1 MMTVRTIL
9 AAALAGVLLSAATAR
24 AQDVAEFYRGK
35 RINMVIGYSAAGG
48 YDLYARLLARF
59 MGEHIPGKPTIV
71 PQNMPG
77 ASSRLAANWVYNV
90 APKDGT
96 VIATISQSTPL
107 DQALGQA
114 GIQFDARRF
123 NWIGNMIVVNNVM
136 YVTGDT
142 GVATIEDVKSKP
154 VAVGATGASSPSV
167 IYPQVSNNLFGTKFR
182 IVSGYGGGGDIRLA
196 IDRGELNGR
205 GSDSW
210 ASVKATT
217 LDWVKTG
224 KIRILFQV
232 GLTREPDLPDVPL
245 WSELAKDPKQK
256 QTIEI
261 LSNDVILG
269 RPFVV
274 APEVPAD
281 RVAALRRAF
290 DLAMKDPQLVEQAN
304 KAKMDLN
311 PLDGATLQREVER
324 TLSAPPD
331 VIETVKAALKITDVQ
346 QLSGAKGE
354 AKE

>member
-1 MMTVRTIL
+1 MRSGSKLGLGLVVLAL
-9 AAALAGVLLSAATAR
+9 AAVPAR
-24 AQDVAEFYRGK
+24 GEDVAEFYRGK
-35 RINMVIGYSAAGG
+35 RINMFIGYSAAGG

-107 DQALGQA
+107 DQVLGQA

-123 NWIGNMIVVNNVM
+123 HWIGNMIVVNNVM

-142 GVATIEDVKSKP
+142 GVKSIDDVKSKT

-217 LDWVKTG
+217 LDWVQTG

-232 GLTREPDLPDVPL
+232 GLKREPDLPDVPL
-245 WSELAKDPKQK
+245 WSELAKDPKQR

-324 TLSAPPD
+324 TLSAAPE
-331 VIETVKAALKITDVQ
+331 VVETVKAVLAITDVQ
-346 QLSGAKGE
+346 QLPGAKGE